1 MSWQTIQWPFPL
13 DAQPT
18 ALVMGIGRH
27 GETPRERYTLGE
39 IWCLHLYRYH
49 GWMRVR
55 GHEFPI
61 RPGYASITPP
71 QIELEHQFDDPLCI
85 HTVAHFCLPPVSQ
98 SLIAIPA
105 MQDLGANF
113 DRLNT
118 GFEQAVGFFA
128 TNPRRAEVRLWD
140 ILWELVGPSQPADPL
155 ARLHP
160 AVQATLQTIEMR
172 LGEPLTIAELAAAVE
187 LSHSHLTRLF
197 RAEVGQTV
205 LGCLQSRR
213 VERARHLLV
222 YSSLPP
228 KTIAQQV
235 GLPDLHQFNKT
246 LRRALGCSP
255 RALREIEA
263 EKKVQ

>member
-1 MSWQTIQWPFPL
+1 MSWQAIQWPFPL

-27 GETPRERYTLGE
+27 GEIPRERYTLGA
-39 IWCLHLYRYH
+39 IWCLHLYRYR

-61 RPGYASITPP
+61 QPGYASITPP
-71 QIELEHQFDDPLCI
+71 QIELEHQFDDPVCI
-85 HTVAHFCLPPVSQ
+85 HTVAHFSLPPLPQ
-98 SLIAIPA
+98 SPHAIPA

-113 DRLNT
+113 HRLNT
-118 GFEQAVGFFA
+118 AFEEAVGFFA

-140 ILWELVGPSQPADPL
+140 ILWELVGLSQPADPL

-160 AVQATLQTIEMR
+160 AVQATLQTIELR
-172 LGEPLTIAELAAAVE
+172 LGEPLTIAELADAVN

-205 LGCLQSRR
+205 VGCLQSRR

-228 KTIAQQV
+228 AAVAKQV
-235 GLPDLHQFNKT
+235 GLPDLQQFNKT
-246 LRRALGCSP
+246 LRRALGHSP
-255 RALREIEA
+255 RRVREMAAQKE
-263 EKKVQ
+263 VQ